1 MYTSKIKRLA
11 SPLFVVVALAFTGT
25 ALAGVRPDD
34 RGTLRGVG
42 TTSRFLPVRPDDRSA
57 IRGAGAIEFTAAVRP
72 DNRAGIR
79 GIRYTSDGGFTT
91 GAYGAPPE
99 ISLAPPTSG
108 IVKQRT
114 S

>member
-1 MYTSKIKRLA
+1 MYTSQIKRFA

-25 ALAGVRPDD
+25 ALAGMRPDD
-34 RGTLRGVG
+34 RGSVRGVG
-42 TTSRFLPVRPDDRSA
+42 TTSRILPVRPDDRSA
-57 IRGAGAIEFTAAVRP
+57 VRGAGAIEFAGAVRP

-79 GIRYTSDGGFTT
+79 GIGYTSGGGFTT
-91 GAYGAPPE
+91 SAYGAPPE
-99 ISLAPPTSG
+99 ISSAPPTSG